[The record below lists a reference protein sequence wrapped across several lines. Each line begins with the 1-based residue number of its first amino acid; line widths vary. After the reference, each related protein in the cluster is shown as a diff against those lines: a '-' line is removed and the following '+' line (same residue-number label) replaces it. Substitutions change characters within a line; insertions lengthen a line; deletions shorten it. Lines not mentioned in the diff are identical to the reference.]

1 MSSKI
6 PTVRSI
12 AWISIV
18 PQLIVMGL
26 IILGWYQ
33 FDKSNFILYGV
44 LTYLLVSQIL
54 RRNISKEHRKGMVK
68 VKQEIFSEAIPNF
81 KLSYEYFKQNDW
93 IDKYRF
99 LTLLSSGRM
108 SYKEM
113 ALNNIAFCYGQIGN
127 GKLSKEYYQRTLDE
141 FPESGMAKVGLRLL
155 NSMTEDGET

>member
-6 PTVRSI
+6 PTVRQI

-18 PQLIVMGL
+18 PQLIVMGFIML
-26 IILGWYQ
+26 VWYQ
-33 FDKSNFILYGV
+33 FEKSNFILYGAI
-44 LTYLLVSQIL
+44 TYLIISQVL
-54 RRNISKEHRKGMVK
+54 RRTISKEHRKGMVK
-68 VKQEIFSEAIPNF
+68 IKQEKFDEAISNF
-81 KLSYEYFKQNDW
+81 ERSYEFFKQNDW

-99 LTLLSSGRM
+99 LTLLSSGKM

-127 GKLSKEYYQRTLDE
+127 GKLSKEYYKRTLDE

-155 NSMTEDGET
+155 NSMIEDGET